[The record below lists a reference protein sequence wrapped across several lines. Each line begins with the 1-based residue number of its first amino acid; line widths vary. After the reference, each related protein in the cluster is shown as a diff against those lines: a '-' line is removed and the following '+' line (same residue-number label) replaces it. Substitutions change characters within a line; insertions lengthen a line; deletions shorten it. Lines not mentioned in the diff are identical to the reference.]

1 MRTIPKVFRLLSRSL
16 DDLLSRRNQFCLHP
30 GTDFTRSRKLPL
42 RSLLLFLISMDDK
55 SLRDELV
62 QFFHLPSSTPSRSA
76 VVQQRKNYRP
86 LLWHAFCVLLTTILI
101 DFISN
106 RRVGDFISLPV
117 MGLILHLSLIP
128 RMPIPSFM

>member
-55 SLRDELV
+55 SLRDELIR
-62 QFFHLPSSTPSRSA
+62 FFHLSSSIPSRSA
-76 VVQQRKNYRP
+76 VVQQRKKLSPIVR
-86 LLWHAFCVLLTTILI
+86 AF
-101 DFISN
+101 F
-106 RRVGDFISLPV
+106 
-117 MGLILHLSLIP
+117 
-128 RMPIPSFM
+128 